1 MFSRFFKNG
10 TSIQASK
17 GQKALSWRASHATD
31 SLIPSLQVATSAFL
45 LQPDA
50 GEPATSEAPMSKQ
63 GWGQTR
69 IYEVR
74 HEFYTEDSI
83 SRKLLDALSYDI
95 DFSSSLR
102 RKLPM
107 HGTH

>member
-1 MFSRFFKNG
+1 MFSRSFKNG

-17 GQKALSWRASHATD
+17 GQKAIYRPASYATD
-31 SLIPSLQVATSAFL
+31 SFIPSLQVATSAFL

-50 GEPATSEAPMSKQ
+50 GQPANSEASMSKQ

-74 HEFYTEDSI
+74 HDFDSEDSI
-83 SRKLLDALSYDI
+83 SRKLLDAFMCDI
-95 DFSSSLR
+95 EAL
-102 RKLPM
+102 
-107 HGTH
+107 